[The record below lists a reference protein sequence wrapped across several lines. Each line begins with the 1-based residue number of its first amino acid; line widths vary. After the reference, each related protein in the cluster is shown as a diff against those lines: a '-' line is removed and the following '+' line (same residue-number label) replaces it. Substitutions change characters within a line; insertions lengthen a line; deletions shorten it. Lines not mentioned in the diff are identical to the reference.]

1 MQQNMMAHFKKNIY
15 FFLIFFFIL
24 FPYKLAHGYEVKV
37 EKDALKS
44 FTKAVLAPPSKPY
57 LLRAF
62 IEGDTKDIELYII
75 HSYYGDHRFRSASVR
90 WIDGI
95 LKKPKLI
102 VLDTDF
108 DCSSIRYGGSG
119 CRKTVHSKIMINKN
133 SWDLLYNWSLDNK
146 DEFLNFQL
154 QSDVSGKDFNFSLD
168 AKDIIKFNDG
178 LLKL

>member
-1 MQQNMMAHFKKNIY
+1 MMAHFKKIIFSY
-15 FFLIFFFIL
+15 FLYFLL
-24 FPYKLAHGYEVKV
+24 FVSSEIAYGYEVKI

-44 FTKAVLAPPSKPY
+44 YTKAVLSPPSKPY

-75 HSYYGDHRFRSASVR
+75 HSYNGDHRFRSASVN
-90 WIDGI
+90 WIDGT

-102 VLDTDF
+102 IVDTDI

-133 SWDLLYNWSLDNK
+133 SWDLLSEWSIENNDAS
-146 DEFLNFQL
+146 LNFQL
-154 QSDVSGKDFNFSLD
+154 QSDTSGKDYNFSLD
-168 AKDIIKFNDG
+168 AKDIKKFSEAILNI
-178 LLKL
+178 